1 MNFSPMLFIACIY
14 ILEVNIIQNDEH
26 KHAFT
31 FAMINTTVKSII
43 SGCCLLCYVHC
54 QVFFKCSSFDY
65 HTCLF
70 ISKVH
75 VMSFGFFPSEFDP
88 ILLTLDYQ
96 CFDWLIFF
104 FLQNVVLSDA
114 GNYTCHA
121 YNKYNFDEAWGILI
135 VRGRFDTPTQ
145 PSTCLLIFEKPG
157 IGLSCHLNIFL
168 FLIVSE

>member
-31 FAMINTTVKSII
+31 FAMINATVKSII

-104 FLQNVVLSDA
+104 YRTWFCQMLGTTRA
-114 GNYTCHA
+114 
-121 YNKYNFDEAWGILI
+121 
-135 VRGRFDTPTQ
+135 TPTT
-145 PSTCLLIFEKPG
+145 SITLTKLGVSSLYEV
-157 IGLSCHLNIFL
+157 GLTRPLNQVPVFWSL
-168 FLIVSE
+168 KSLA

>member
-1 MNFSPMLFIACIY
+1 MLFIACIY

-31 FAMINTTVKSII
+31 FAMINATVKSII
-43 SGCCLLCYVHC
+43 SGYCLLCYVHC
-54 QVFFKCSSFDY
+54 QVFFKCSSIDY

-104 FLQNVVLSDA
+104 FYRTWFCQMLGTTRA
-114 GNYTCHA
+114 
-121 YNKYNFDEAWGILI
+121 
-135 VRGRFDTPTQ
+135 TPTT
-145 PSTCLLIFEKPG
+145 SITLTKLGVSSLYEV
-157 IGLSCHLNIFL
+157 GLTRPLNQVPVFWSL
-168 FLIVSE
+168 KSLA